1 MHREIIL
8 VVFILIKTSSTLR
21 EKDMPSHQQPNRLH
35 RFCKG
40 IIAKDSSIRFAG
52 IANQMGN
59 LIEAAYREGLQ
70 PLMDRQE
77 TEHYTIQTVLRASTR
92 ETFESKIGK
101 QRYAIAV
108 YEKLIR
114 ATVPIILIGH
124 QDVKDEK
131 QKKQQQQQ
139 QKEQDFK
146 WFYLL
151 VSFDSGSDVISIVE
165 NKILPL
171 IEEFRNDSLVP

>member
-1 MHREIIL
+1 
-8 VVFILIKTSSTLR
+8 
-21 EKDMPSHQQPNRLH
+21 MPSDQQPNHLQRL
-35 RFCKG
+35 CKG
-40 IIAKDSSIRFAG
+40 VIAKDSSIRFAG

-59 LIEAAYREGLQ
+59 LIEAVYREGLQ

-92 ETFESKIGK
+92 ETFENKIGK

-114 ATVPIILIGH
+114 ATVPIIIIG
-124 QDVKDEK
+124 QQADKDRK
-131 QKKQQQQQ
+131 RKKQQQQQ
-139 QKEQDFK
+139 QERQDFK

-151 VSFDSGSDVISIVE
+151 VSFDLGSDVVSIVE
-165 NKILPL
+165 SKILPL
-171 IEEFRNDSLVP
+171 IEQFQTDSLIV

>member
-1 MHREIIL
+1 MSSPKQSNR
-8 VVFILIKTSSTLR
+8 IK
-21 EKDMPSHQQPNRLH
+21 E
-35 RFCKG
+35 FCKD
-40 IIAKDSSIRFAG
+40 ILTKDLSIRFAAV
-52 IANQMGN
+52 ANQMGN
-59 LIEAAYREGLQ
+59 LIESEYREGLQ

-92 ETFESKIGK
+92 ETFENKLGK

-114 ATVPIILIGH
+114 ATVPIVIIGH
-124 QDVKDEK
+124 QDDKEEK

-139 QKEQDFK
+139 EKQDFK

-151 VSFDSGSDVISIVE
+151 ISFDLGSDVISIME
-165 NKILPL
+165 DKILPL
-171 IEEFRNDSLVP
+171 IEQFRKGSLVA

>member
-1 MHREIIL
+1 
-8 VVFILIKTSSTLR
+8 
-21 EKDMPSHQQPNRLH
+21 MPSNQQPNRLH

-40 IIAKDSSIRFAG
+40 IILEDSSIRFAG

-114 ATVPIILIGH
+114 ATVPIFIIGH
-124 QDVKDEK
+124 QDDKDEK

-139 QKEQDFK
+139 KEQNFK

-171 IEEFRNDSLVP
+171 IEEFRNDSLVA

>member
-1 MHREIIL
+1 
-8 VVFILIKTSSTLR
+8 
-21 EKDMPSHQQPNRLH
+21 MPSDQDTTHLH
-35 RFCKG
+35 RLCKDV
-40 IIAKDSSIRFAG
+40 IAKDSSIRFAG

-92 ETFESKIGK
+92 ETFENKIGK

-114 ATVPIILIGH
+114 ATVPIVITGH
-124 QDVKDEK
+124 QDDKDEK
-131 QKKQQQQQ
+131 QKKQQQE
-139 QKEQDFK
+139 KQDSK

-151 VSFDSGSDVISIVE
+151 ISFDLSSDVISIVE
-165 NKILPL
+165 DKILPL
-171 IEEFRNDSLVP
+171 IKQFQRDSLGA

>member
-1 MHREIIL
+1 
-8 VVFILIKTSSTLR
+8 
-21 EKDMPSHQQPNRLH
+21 MPSGQQPNRLH
-35 RFCKG
+35 RLCKG
-40 IIAKDSSIRFAG
+40 VIAKDSSIRFAG

-92 ETFESKIGK
+92 ETFENKIGK

-114 ATVPIILIGH
+114 ATVPIVIMVRH
-124 QDVKDEK
+124 QYDKG
-131 QKKQQQQQ
+131 QKKQQQQERQ
-139 QKEQDFK
+139 EIK

-151 VSFDSGSDVISIVE
+151 ISFDLGSDVISIVE
-165 NKILPL
+165 DKILPL
-171 IEEFRNDSLVP
+171 IEQFQRDSLVA

>member
-1 MHREIIL
+1 
-8 VVFILIKTSSTLR
+8 
-21 EKDMPSHQQPNRLH
+21 MPSHQQPNRLH

-40 IIAKDSSIRFAG
+40 IIVEDSSIRFAG

-114 ATVPIILIGH
+114 ATVPISIIGH
-124 QDVKDEK
+124 QDDKYEK
-131 QKKQQQQQ
+131 QKKQQQ
-139 QKEQDFK
+139 KEQNFK
-146 WFYLL
+146 SFYLL

-171 IEEFRNDSLVP
+171 IEKFRNDSLVA

>member
-1 MHREIIL
+1 
-8 VVFILIKTSSTLR
+8 
-21 EKDMPSHQQPNRLH
+21 MPSDQQPNRLH
-35 RFCKG
+35 RLCKG
-40 IIAKDSSIRFAG
+40 VIAKDSSIRFAG

-92 ETFESKIGK
+92 ETFENKLGK

-114 ATVPIILIGH
+114 ATVPILMIGH
-124 QDVKDEK
+124 HDDKDEK
-131 QKKQQQQQ
+131 QKKQQQ
-139 QKEQDFK
+139 EEEDFK

-151 VSFDSGSDVISIVE
+151 VSFDLGSDVISIVE
-165 NKILPL
+165 DKILPL
-171 IEEFRNDSLVP
+171 IEQFQKDSLVT

>member
-1 MHREIIL
+1 
-8 VVFILIKTSSTLR
+8 
-21 EKDMPSHQQPNRLH
+21 MPSDQQPNRLH
-35 RFCKG
+35 RLCKG
-40 IIAKDSSIRFAG
+40 VIAKDSSIRFAG

-92 ETFESKIGK
+92 ETFKNKIGK

-114 ATVPIILIGH
+114 ATVPIVIIGH
-124 QDVKDEK
+124 QDDKDEK
-131 QKKQQQQQ
+131 QKKQQQE
-139 QKEQDFK
+139 KQDFK

-151 VSFDSGSDVISIVE
+151 VSFDLGSDVISIVE
-165 NKILPL
+165 DKILPL
-171 IEEFRNDSLVP
+171 IEQFQRDSLVA